1 MKVLFKIIIF
11 SFCLLADNSAF
22 ASCDDGAS
30 QRNFA
35 GPKKIVQSLWRK
47 LQDSEVPVWSK
58 GSFHHQDFKYIG
70 QLQSNQPL
78 HVVWFSTT
86 SGQSCR
92 ATNRLL
98 LFTKSGTFFGM
109 YTGLSEPQGI
119 NKQSLLFSQLDPV
132 SFSSGP
138 PNWIDSTQLDLAA
151 K

>member
-11 SFCLLADNSAF
+11 SFCLLAQNSAF

-30 QRNFA
+30 RRNFA

-58 GSFHHQDFKYIG
+58 GSFHHQDFKYVG
-70 QLQSNQPL
+70 QLQSNQLL

-98 LFTKSGTFFGM
+98 LFTKNGTFFDQDAGQ
-109 YTGLSEPQGI
+109 LVDDARSLQVLAEL
-119 NKQSLLFSQLDPV
+119 LLFGLDGLV
-132 SFSSGP
+132 GHL
-138 PNWIDSTQLDLAA
+138 IGL
-151 K
+151 